1 MKKKIIY
8 GSLLAVVFTLSLVF
22 KTKQNE
28 NLQQADIDIT
38 ILLTWIGDIEI
49 GTQNC
54 VCKGSTCSEA
64 NWISFRKACGDSV
77 GWGGNTNTAC
87 STQYAEYGSGQCN

>member
-8 GSLLAVVFTLSLVF
+8 GSLIAIVSALSLVF
-22 KTKQNE
+22 KTKHDE
-28 NLQQADIDIT
+28 NLQQA
-38 ILLTWIGDIEI
+38 LFGIGVGIDIEI

-64 NWISFRKACGDSV
+64 NWISFRKNCGNSV

>member
-8 GSLLAVVFTLSLVF
+8 GSLFAVVFTLSLLF
-22 KTKQNE
+22 KPKHDE
-28 NLQQADIDIT
+28 NLQQAEIDIT

-64 NWISFRKACGDSV
+64 NWISFRERCGTTS
-77 GWGGNTNTAC
+77 GGQAGNTNWAC
-87 STQYAEYGSGQCN
+87 GQVGGQCN

>member
-8 GSLLAVVFTLSLVF
+8 GSLFAVVFTLSLLF
-22 KTKQNE
+22 KPKHDE
-28 NLQQADIDIT
+28 NLQQAEIDIT